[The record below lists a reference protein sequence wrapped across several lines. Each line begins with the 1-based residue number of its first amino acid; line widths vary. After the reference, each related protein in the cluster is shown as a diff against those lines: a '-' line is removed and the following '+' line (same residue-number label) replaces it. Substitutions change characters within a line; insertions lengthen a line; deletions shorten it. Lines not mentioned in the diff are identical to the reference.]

1 MTGFSSSLTIAG
13 VDIPLGERRHL
24 EFAVSQTFSSVSV
37 VLPVVVWRGVAPGPT
52 VFVTAAVHGDELNGI
67 GIVREIMLN
76 EPFKLTA
83 GSLVLVPVVNML
95 GFEQHSRYLPDRR
108 DLNRCFP
115 GSTEGSM
122 ARRFAYAVFQEM
134 VSKCN
139 YGIDLHTAAVRRTN
153 FPNVRGDL
161 NNPEVARLARAFGCE
176 LLVHGK
182 GPRGSLRRSACHA
195 GCPTIILEAGEVWK
209 IEPTVV
215 EYGVRGIRNILV
227 DLAMVEGKPV
237 KPPYQVRID
246 KTKWLRA
253 EEGGIL
259 QFHVGPGEIIEKG
272 QPVATNSN
280 LHGRAQSVLCSPAAG
295 IVLGMTTLPAVIP
308 GDPVCHIAIPRR
320 GVSAI
325 RKASDGLSDESL
337 HERIREDLSTSVS
350 ITEGDRDAEKT

>member
-1 MTGFSSSLTIAG
+1 MSDYSPSLEIAG
-13 VDIPLGERRHL
+13 EVIPLGVRRDL
-24 EFAVSQTFSSVSV
+24 EFTVSQTFSSVPV
-37 VLPVVVWRGVAPGPT
+37 ALPVSVWRAEQPGPT

-67 GIVREIMLN
+67 GIVRAIMLG
-76 EPFKLTA
+76 EPFTLTA
-83 GSLVLVPVVNML
+83 GTLVLVPVVNML
-95 GFEQHSRYLPDRR
+95 GFERHSRYLPDRR

-115 GSTEGSM
+115 GSTVGSL
-122 ARRFAYAVFQEM
+122 ARRFAHAVFQEI
-134 VSKCN
+134 VSKCD

-182 GPRGSLRRSACHA
+182 GPKGSLRRSACHA

-209 IEPTVV
+209 IESTVV

-227 DLAMVEGKPV
+227 DLGMVEGERIEPH
-237 KPPYQVRID
+237 YQVRVD
-246 KTKWLRA
+246 KTKWVRA
-253 EEGGIL
+253 DVGGVL
-259 QFHVGPGEIIEKG
+259 QFHVGPGAIIEKG
-272 QPVATNSN
+272 QPIATNSN
-280 LHGRAQSVLCSPAAG
+280 LHGKMQNVLCSPADG
-295 IVLGMTTLPAVIP
+295 IILGMTTLPAVIP

-325 RKASDGLSDESL
+325 RKASDALSEESL

-350 ITEGDRDAEKT
+350 ITEGDRDADTV